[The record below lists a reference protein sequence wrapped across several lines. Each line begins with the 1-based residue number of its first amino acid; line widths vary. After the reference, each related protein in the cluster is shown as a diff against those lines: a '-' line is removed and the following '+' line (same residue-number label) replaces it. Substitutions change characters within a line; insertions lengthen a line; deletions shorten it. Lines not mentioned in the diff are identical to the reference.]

1 MATITDIFAE
11 ARYLVDATST
21 SYQDADLLRRVNQ
34 AYEQIVGMLINDDGT
49 WQFDDSNY
57 TDFPIGTFTLV
68 EGQSK
73 YSFNDQFLQ
82 MEEVQIMNKNG
93 DYQIIKPI
101 DQKEFSNLTPL
112 EESYKTNGLPEF
124 YDKLTDDTIKL
135 FPAPDDGT
143 SVTLASGLKIK
154 FKRTASIFTTAEV
167 TTGTKVP
174 GFASPWHMI
183 LAYMSA
189 LPYAQSY
196 KKDRVPLLEGKIQQ
210 MTKELM
216 KHYGRRQKDVRKR
229 VSMSPIAFR

>member
-112 EESYKTNGLPEF
+112 EEAYKTNGLPEF

-183 LAYMSA
+183 LAYLAA